1 MKLFI
6 CNYSIVLNVTV
17 IYEVIV
23 KGYTEMY
30 KEHADNNATK
40 NVTFLSC
47 IVVNF
52 VAYIK
57 LL

>member
-6 CNYSIVLNVTV
+6 CNYSFVLNVTL

-40 NVTFLSC
+40 MSPFYH
-47 IVVNF
+47 
-52 VAYIK
+52 A
-57 LL
+57 LLLILLLI